1 MKEYID
7 PILVV
12 ILLLNFVALGASR
25 LRTLI
30 QAVAVQGMLLGVLI
44 VLAHGSF
51 GSYLVWVIMMA
62 AATMALKGVVIPRML
77 FHAVREVVVRRE
89 VEPIVG
95 FVASLFLGAV
105 GTALALLFSK
115 TLPIDHEHMSSLIV
129 PASLSTV
136 LTGFL
141 ILTTRSKAITQVV
154 GYLILENGVFIFG
167 LLLMEAIPFLVELG
181 VLLDLF
187 VAIFVMGIIIHKISR
202 EFSSVS
208 TNMLSELKE

>member
-51 GSYLVWVIMMA
+51 LRWVVLMA
-62 AATMALKGVVIPRML
+62 GATVALKGVVIPRML
-77 FHAVREVVVRRE
+77 FHAIREVVIRRE

-115 TLPIDHEHMSSLIV
+115 TLPIAHEHISSLIV

-141 ILTTRSKAITQVV
+141 ILTTRAKAITQVV

-202 EFSSVS
+202 EFSTVS
-208 TNMLSELKE
+208 TRMLSELKE

>member
-1 MKEYID
+1 MREFID
-7 PILVV
+7 PILVLV
-12 ILLLNFVALGASR
+12 LLLNFVALGASR

-30 QAVAVQGMLLGVLI
+30 QAVAFQGMLLGILI
-44 VLAHGSF
+44 ILAHGSF
-51 GSYLVWVIMMA
+51 MLWVLLMA
-62 AATMALKGVVIPRML
+62 GATVALKGVMIPRML
-77 FHAVREVVVRRE
+77 FHAIREVVIRRE

-105 GTALALLFSK
+105 GTALALLFAK
-115 TLPIDHEHMSSLIV
+115 TLPIAHEPVSSLVV

-141 ILTTRSKAITQVV
+141 VLTTRSKAITQVV

-167 LLLMEAIPFLVELG
+167 LLLMEAIPFMVELG

-208 TNMLSELKE
+208 TSMLSELKE

>member
-1 MKEYID
+1 MKEFID

-12 ILLLNFVALGASR
+12 VMLLNFVSLGASR

-30 QAVAVQGMLLGVLI
+30 QAVAVQGMLLGVMI
-44 VLAHGSF
+44 VLAHGEL
-51 GSYLVWVIMMA
+51 YVWVLMMA
-62 AATMALKGVVIPRML
+62 GATVALKGVVIPRML
-77 FHAVREVVVRRE
+77 FNAIREVVIRRE

-115 TLPIDHEHMSSLIV
+115 TLPIAHEHMSSLIV
-129 PASLSTV
+129 PAALSTV

-141 ILTTRSKAITQVV
+141 ILTTRAKAITQVV

>member
-1 MKEYID
+1 MKDFID

-12 ILLLNFVALGASR
+12 VMLLNFVALGASR

-30 QAVAVQGMLLGVLI
+30 QAVAVQGILLGFMI
-44 VLAHGSF
+44 VMAHGSF
-51 GSYLVWVIMMA
+51 MIWVALMA
-62 AATMALKGVVIPRML
+62 GATVALKGVVIPRML
-77 FHAVREVVVRRE
+77 FHAVREVVIRRE

-115 TLPIDHEHMSSLIV
+115 TLPIAHDHMSSLVV

-208 TNMLSELKE
+208 TSMLSELKE

>member
-1 MKEYID
+1 MKDFID

-12 ILLLNFVALGASR
+12 VLLLNFVALGASR

-30 QAVAVQGMLLGVLI
+30 QAVAVQGILLGFMI
-44 VLAHGSF
+44 VMAHGSF
-51 GSYLVWVIMMA
+51 MIWVALMA
-62 AATMALKGVVIPRML
+62 GATVALKGIVIPRML
-77 FHAVREVVVRRE
+77 FHAVREVVIRRE

-105 GTALALLFSK
+105 GTALALLFAK
-115 TLPIDHEHMSSLIV
+115 TLPIAHEHMSTLVV

-208 TNMLSELKE
+208 TSMLSELKE

>member
-1 MKEYID
+1 MKAFID

-12 ILLLNFVALGASR
+12 VLLLNFVALGASR

-30 QAVAVQGMLLGVLI
+30 QAVALQGILLGVLI

-51 GSYLVWVIMMA
+51 LVWVLLMA
-62 AATMALKGVVIPRML
+62 VATMALKGVVIPRML
-77 FHAVREVVVRRE
+77 FHAVREVVIRRE

-105 GTALALLFSK
+105 GTALAVLFAN
-115 TLPIDHEHMSSLIV
+115 TLPIAHEHAASLVV
-129 PASLSTV
+129 PAALSTV

-167 LLLMEAIPFLVELG
+167 LLLMEALPFMVELG

-208 TNMLSELKE
+208 THMLSELKE

>member
-1 MKEYID
+1 MKEFID

-12 ILLLNFVALGASR
+12 VLLLNFIALGASR

-30 QAVAVQGMLLGVLI
+30 QAVAIQGILLGFMI
-44 VLAHGSF
+44 VLAHGS
-51 GSYLVWVIMMA
+51 LMVWVLMMA
-62 AATMALKGVVIPRML
+62 GATVALKGVVIPRML

-115 TLPIDHEHMSSLIV
+115 TLPIEHEHVSSLIV
-129 PASLSTV
+129 PAALSTV

-141 ILTTRSKAITQVV
+141 ILTTRTKAITQVV

-202 EFSSVS
+202 EFSTVS
-208 TNMLSELKE
+208 TRMLSELKE

>member
-1 MKEYID
+1 MNSLID
-7 PILVV
+7 PILVLV
-12 ILLLNFVALGASR
+12 LLLNFVALGASR
-25 LRTLI
+25 MRTVI

-44 VLAHGSF
+44 ALAHGS
-51 GSYLVWVIMMA
+51 LVLWVAMMA
-62 AATMALKGVVIPRML
+62 LATIFLKGVVIPRML
-77 FHAVREVVVRRE
+77 FNAIRDVVIRRE

-95 FVASLFLGAV
+95 FIASLFLGAV
-105 GTALALLFSK
+105 GTGLAVLFAR
-115 TLPIDHEHMSSLIV
+115 TLPIDHGEMGSLIV
-129 PASLSTV
+129 PAALSTV

-141 ILTTRSKAITQVV
+141 MLTTRTKAITQVV

-167 LLLMEAIPFLVELG
+167 MLLMEAIPFLVELG

-208 TNMLSELKE
+208 TQMLSELKE

>member
-12 ILLLNFVALGASR
+12 VLLLNFVALGASR

-44 VLAHGSF
+44 VLAHGTF
-51 GSYLVWVIMMA
+51 MIWVLLMA
-62 AATMALKGVVIPRML
+62 GATVALKGVVIPRML
-77 FHAVREVVVRRE
+77 FHAIREVVIRRE

-115 TLPIDHEHMSSLIV
+115 TLPIAHEHISSLIV
-129 PASLSTV
+129 PEALSTV

-141 ILTTRSKAITQVV
+141 ILTTRAKAITQVV

-167 LLLMEAIPFLVELG
+167 LLLMEAIPFLVVLG

-202 EFSSVS
+202 EFSTVS
-208 TNMLSELKE
+208 TRMLSELKE

>member
-7 PILVV
+7 PLLVV
-12 ILLLNFVALGASR
+12 VLLLNFVVLGASR

-30 QAVAVQGMLLGVLI
+30 QAVAVQGILLGVMI
-44 VLAHGSF
+44 PLAHGSF
-51 GSYLVWVIMMA
+51 NFWVSMMA
-62 AATMALKGVVIPRML
+62 GATVALKGVVIPRML

-89 VEPIVG
+89 VAPLVG

-105 GTALALLFSK
+105 GTALALLFAN
-115 TLPIDHEHMSSLIV
+115 TLPIAHEHMSSLV
-129 PASLSTV
+129 APAALSTV

-141 ILTTRSKAITQVV
+141 VLTTRTKAITQVA

-167 LLLMEAIPFLVELG
+167 LLLMEAIPFMVELG

-187 VAIFVMGIIIHKISR
+187 VAIFVMGIIIHKIGR
-202 EFSSVS
+202 EFASVS
-208 TNMLSELKE
+208 TDRLSALKE